1 MATIDAQ
8 VEAKRPFTWG
18 GVQRGLMVGWPF
30 LFSSGAIGL
39 IMGVTYRELG
49 LDGLH
54 AFLLSALLYSGT
66 AQAVTAAMWTQSP
79 LPLAAM
85 MLAILS
91 VNARYLVMGANL
103 RQIFSDVPLRRM
115 VPALFLLA
123 DANWVLTVARAEQG
137 DRDVGL
143 LVGSG
148 LPMWLGWVGGTVIGH
163 ALNLAPTGALAL
175 AFGFLPLGL
184 IVSMIPVQM
193 KGKARAVALP
203 WALTAASVWAASFV
217 MPLTWATL
225 AGAAVGTI
233 VGAVRGRDDTGK

>member
-1 MATIDAQ
+1 
-8 VEAKRPFTWG
+8 
-18 GVQRGLMVGWPF
+18 
-30 LFSSGAIGL
+30 
-39 IMGVTYRELG
+39 
-49 LDGLH
+49 
-54 AFLLSALLYSGT
+54 
-66 AQAVTAAMWTQSP
+66 
-79 LPLAAM
+79 M

-115 VPALFLLA
+115 LPALFLLA
-123 DANWVLTVARAEQG
+123 DANWVLTVTKAEQG

-148 LPMWLGWVGGTVIGH
+148 LPMWLGWVAGTGIGY

-184 IVSMIPVQM
+184 IVSMIPAQM
-193 KGKARAVALP
+193 KGKTRAVALP
-203 WALTAASVWAASFV
+203 WLLTAVGVWAASFV

>member
-1 MATIDAQ
+1 MTT
-8 VEAKRPFTWG
+8 VEAQAGDRRPFTLA
-18 GVQRGLMVGWPF
+18 GVGRGLKVGWPF

-49 LDGLH
+49 LDAIH

-66 AQAVTAAMWTQSP
+66 AQAVTAAMWTVSP

-103 RQIFSDVPLRRM
+103 RQHFSDVPLRRM
-115 VPALFLLA
+115 LPALFLLA
-123 DANWVLTVARAEQG
+123 DANWVLTVAKAEKG

-148 LPMWLGWVGGTVIGH
+148 LPMWSGWVAGTVAGH
-163 ALNLAPTGALAL
+163 ALNLAPKGALAL
-175 AFGFLPLGL
+175 AFAFLPLGL
-184 IVSMIPVQM
+184 IVSMIPAQM

-203 WALTAASVWAASFV
+203 WVITAAGVWAASYL

-225 AGAAVGTI
+225 AGAALGTAI
-233 VGAVRGRDDTGK
+233 GAMRGRDDAGK